1 MDIKILKVEGD
12 SQLVINHM
20 KGIYKCKSVNL
31 LELYDKAK
39 ELEKFFEKIDYSHV
53 LRNENKRADEL
64 SNIAVNNY
72 SQNNIINDDN
82 DSDTIC

>member
-1 MDIKILKVEGD
+1 MR
-12 SQLVINHM
+12 
-20 KGIYKCKSVNL
+20 
-31 LELYDKAK
+31 
-39 ELEKFFEKIDYSHV
+39 EKFFEKIDYSHV